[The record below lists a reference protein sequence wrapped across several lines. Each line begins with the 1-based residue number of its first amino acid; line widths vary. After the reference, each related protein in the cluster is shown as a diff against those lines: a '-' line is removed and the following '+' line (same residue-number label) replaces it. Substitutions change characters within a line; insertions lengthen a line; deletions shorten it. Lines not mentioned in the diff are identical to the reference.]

1 MSGNMPLMP
10 ETILCT
16 TLVERIFILIKSK
29 LVELVVCDFDKSV
42 EKRSYFKIR
51 RIMVD
56 WFYLW
61 SIPFVLIYLN
71 KKEIVKNY
79 EFNPD
84 LLLSGLKLI

>member
-10 ETILCT
+10 ETIFGT

-29 LVELVVCDFDKSV
+29 LVELVVSNFDKSV

-51 RIMVD
+51 SIMVD

>member
-10 ETILCT
+10 ETILGT
-16 TLVERIFILIKSK
+16 TLVERILIFIKSK
-29 LVELVVCDFDKSV
+29 LVELVVSDFDKSV

-51 RIMVD
+51 SIMVD

-84 LLLSGLKLI
+84 LLVSGLKLI